1 MVAGCSEVCYVSSR
15 SRGRPVRAV
24 LRCRSKSREDLAA
37 VVCLPLPPVP
47 SRPSHLVSMVPFPAP
62 SPRPLLSVNTQS
74 TSNPFDAPH
83 LQQSLT
89 TSPSLSSS
97 LYPSALSFTSSSRS
111 DAGAGQEGSSPT
123 SSCQRIYS
131 QLAVVKKLQEDMA
144 RSHALLE
151 GIGRGSDWVWAAGAG
166 GGSGDGGVNSEAG
179 TDGKGSAKGKERST
193 GESEG
198 GRSREKERRGLA
210 YEDMKGEF
218 QDRQGGVD
226 VIMSKVS
233 PELSFEM
240 ICVILY

>member
-1 MVAGCSEVCYVSSR
+1 MA
-15 SRGRPVRAV
+15 
-24 LRCRSKSREDLAA
+24 
-37 VVCLPLPPVP
+37 LP
-47 SRPSHLVSMVPFPAP
+47 PAP

-83 LQQSLT
+83 LQSLT

-97 LYPSALSFTSSSRS
+97 LYPSALSFTSSDRS
-111 DAGAGQEGSSPT
+111 DAGAGHEGSSPT
-123 SSCQRIYS
+123 SSCQRIYT

-166 GGSGDGGVNSEAG
+166 GGSGDGGVDVGSE
-179 TDGKGSAKGKERST
+179 GKEGAKGKERST
-193 GESEG
+193 GEGKEEEG
-198 GRSREKERRGLA
+198 GRKREKERRGLA

-218 QDRQGGVD
+218 EDRQGGVD

-233 PELSFEM
+233 SELS
-240 ICVILY
+240 IQLV